1 MLFYLTNLGE
11 DWMLLGFPWL
21 TAFNPKINWTEGTM
35 ENLSLCITFKAAP
48 LRNPNLPLREEAGD
62 DNPLLTMKKKNRS
75 SWYLSNAKQSIKLP
89 FLPT

>member
-35 ENLSLCITFKAAP
+35 ENLPLCITFKAA
-48 LRNPNLPLREEAGD
+48 
-62 DNPLLTMKKKNRS
+62 TS
-75 SWYLSNAKQSIKLP
+75 
-89 FLPT
+89 